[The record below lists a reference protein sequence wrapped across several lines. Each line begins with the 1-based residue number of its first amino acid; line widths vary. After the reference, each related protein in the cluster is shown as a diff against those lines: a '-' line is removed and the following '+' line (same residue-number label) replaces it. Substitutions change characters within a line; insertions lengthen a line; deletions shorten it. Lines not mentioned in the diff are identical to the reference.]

1 MSNKAVSEEEILQAM
16 KEILQNYTVCT
27 LGTESDGKP
36 WATTMFFALD
46 GMKMYCIVEDRGE
59 GMKNLKNNPNV
70 ALAIDNQIPNQFV
83 QLAGT
88 AEVVQ
93 GDEDVKGRSLVLG
106 RVPEYKPFFEM
117 VTTSVVKI
125 TLKRIHVTDVPR
137 GWFPAKVVLL

>member
-1 MSNKAVSEEEILQAM
+1 MSNNNVRDEAVLLAM
-16 KEILQNYTVCT
+16 KEIIHNYTVCT
-27 LGTESDGKP
+27 LATESNGKP
-36 WATTMFFALD
+36 WATSMFFALD
-46 GMKMYCIVEDRGE
+46 GMHIYCIVEDRGE
-59 GMKNLKNNPNV
+59 GMKKLKNNPNV

-93 GDEDVKGRSLVLG
+93 GDEDVKGRTLVLG

-117 VTTSVVKI
+117 VATSVVKI

-137 GWFPAKVVLL
+137 GWFPAKVVQL